1 MQGLLLQ
8 QQPLHVFCRRG
19 TTARA
24 VRLPTC
30 TSPCRRATTL
40 RSPHGRAAGI
50 RPIFIRTSA
59 TYCGGFPRGLKYVRG
74 ILKQVGH
81 ISNYVRPVFSLLPC
95 GRNAP
100 ETSFRFSPARYAVSR
115 PLFPR
120 RTCPPRAAAWKCA
133 GHGHKARAT
142 AIQRI
147 YCRHAETAKTL
158 LFSKNR
164 QIIFVFVGKTQ
175 RFFR

>member
-1 MQGLLLQ
+1 MFFAAGAQRPAPSGR
-8 QQPLHVFCRRG
+8 H
-19 TTARA
+19 
-24 VRLPTC
+24 
-30 TSPCRRATTL
+30 RRAAPSGCPPA
-40 RSPHGRAAGI
+40 RHHAAARRHYAPRAA
-50 RPIFIRTSA
+50 RLQAFVLFSSA
-59 TYCGGFPRGLKYVRG
+59 LPLRIAGGFPRGLKYVRG

-95 GRNAP
+95 GHNAP

-120 RTCPPRAAAWKCA
+120 RTCPPRSLPCGGA

-158 LFSKNR
+158 PLSKNR
-164 QIIFVFVGKTQ
+164 
-175 RFFR
+175 